1 MDAEQG
7 INGAAAHPISAGNRR
22 LFLRGASSVH
32 HTEEC
37 DDGVRVHILHHPTET
52 IDEIDC
58 DAVIYATGFLPAP
71 LQGILGELYH
81 DLVLEDG
88 QPVVSRDL
96 RLATSLPTA
105 GSLFIQGN
113 TEHTH
118 GLTSSLLSNIAVRS
132 AEILQSITAAVRTPV
147 GSVAG

>member
-1 MDAEQG
+1 
-7 INGAAAHPISAGNRR
+7 
-22 LFLRGASSVH
+22 
-32 HTEEC
+32 
-37 DDGVRVHILHHPTET
+37 VRVHILHHPTET

-71 LQGILGELYH
+71 LQGILGELCH

-88 QPVVSRDL
+88 QPVVSRDY
-96 RLATSLPTA
+96 RLATSLPMA
-105 GSLFIQGN
+105 GNLFIQGN

-132 AEILQSITAAVRTPV
+132 AEILQSITAGVRTPV